1 MSHWV
6 VSFALT
12 QFQVKILFHHEEREG
27 HEGFV
32 ISVIKLRGLRV
43 LRGRFFSALHLA
55 EEILASERDWEFP
68 RRRYWNPAELSI
80 T

>member
-1 MSHWV
+1 M

-12 QFQVKILFHHEEREG
+12 QFKVKILFHHEEREK

-32 ISVIKLRGLRV
+32 ISVFKPRGLRV